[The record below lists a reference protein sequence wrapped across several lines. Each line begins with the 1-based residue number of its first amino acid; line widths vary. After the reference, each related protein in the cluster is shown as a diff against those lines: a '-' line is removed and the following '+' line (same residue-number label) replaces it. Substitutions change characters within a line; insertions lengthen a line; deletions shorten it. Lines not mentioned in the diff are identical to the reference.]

1 MTAAEIELSKK
12 LLHAQLLAKQSAD
25 LVLIVSR
32 QVDLL
37 KVRIDK
43 LEAVVEGM
51 AIGKGRTGPVERGG
65 AE

>member
-1 MTAAEIELSKK
+1 MTAAEAELSKK

-51 AIGKGRTGPVERGG
+51 CVGRKSAT
-65 AE
+65 